1 MNIFVKIIQFIIDK
15 YSAMMNMYKLT
26 GAIALAVVLGGEI
39 KAQVYN
45 WSPAGPVLS
54 AGRSR
59 NMVVDRLDNKVLYVG
74 SVSSGIFKSTDSG
87 ANWVPV
93 NDQDTVRNISYL
105 AQSADGT
112 IYASTGEGFLRAT
125 AKSRSIPGTGLYKLS
140 GSNLVQVKS
149 STVTGSV
156 INRIACHPFN
166 ASNFAVAGTNGLL
179 ITTDGGTTFT
189 QALGAIPVTATALTV
204 HYDNSGN
211 IYATATSSLFSG
223 GYIYTRVY
231 KSVGGGPNDFVDI
244 TPSSTELPDMAY
256 GRIELGIANSN
267 NSTIYASVAKPT
279 TTNNISSA
287 TMYAFF
293 VSKDAG
299 ANWTLILEGSPQLD
313 PLSNGGSSAAGDY
326 AHCVTVNPFNADQV
340 FVGGYK
346 FYLWSKTTGGPEGV
360 GTWIRFGNEFAFNTP
375 IYLRQNIHDIK
386 LITSGTN
393 LVSTYFVTDAGV
405 YKSSDN
411 LLTFQFFSA
420 GLGTAQYNSVDIT
433 RFPKTAKATNSLVP
447 YSGYIAATAG
457 NGVGYF
463 SGNYPSVT
471 SELNYLNGDFFNAV
485 YSKLSPKT
493 AFFTTANSN
502 LYVSPDITT
511 GEPTIM
517 QVSHLGSECQ
527 TDPSITQ
534 IDFRGISNNGSTKDQ
549 AYVNNSYT
557 ATGTPFKLW
566 ENTKVDGLVTDPK
579 RFVSIDSTIFFND
592 SIRVL
597 IPITT
602 TVAGA
607 TSYTVSLIKPQ
618 ASAIIDKVNISTF
631 TVAIATTTS
640 SSCFGNAS
648 IAYTTN
654 TKATMEF
661 GGATSPTTLPSS
673 YTLTGLTST
682 AVSTL
687 NKLSIDPVDLKDI
700 IQFEIPVN
708 PLTPIV
714 TSTANLQYVRV
725 GVTVYYR
732 YNAGSVI
739 NLKNDNISS
748 LSFTSTAT
756 IPATAWTFSNV
767 GTNSLIPIST
777 NPPTKYKLNHN
788 SRLAILNDKGVLV
801 SKRPLNTND
810 PQKFQIVSCTGALTT
825 NSSTYTAGQMT
836 VTGLPYLL
844 EWAPNGKA
852 IYYVTSVTTPT
863 PVYRVYKV
871 NVGASIHD
879 FSIEDYRGAYYTGCV
894 NGKRTSATAFTF
906 TTNFNSPFRT
916 TLTFTCSERITN
928 LAVSDDNKT
937 LLLTTADATNKI
949 YVSSPNIDTDNI
961 DNTVVTFTSKT
972 GTGLPKGSMYCALFE
987 MTDNKRVLVGTDRG
1001 VYVTDDITAS
1011 SPNWVDAKNASST
1024 TNALPNVQIF
1034 DIKQQK
1040 ASAWDSYNSGVIYV
1054 ATNGRG
1060 AWLNKNY
1067 LVQTVIGVDEHEV
1080 IAKNTGLSLYPNPT
1094 NGNVTLNF
1102 FAAENES
1109 IVINVMDLSG
1119 RVVRSESQK
1128 NLTYGYTDHT
1138 ISTNDLSSGVYIVN
1152 VTSSKGIKRV
1162 SKLVVSK

>member
-1 MNIFVKIIQFIIDK
+1 
-15 YSAMMNMYKLT
+15 MYKLT

-39 KAQVYN
+39 NAQTYT

-59 NMVVDRLDNKVLYVG
+59 NMVIDRLDNKVLYVG

-87 ANWVPV
+87 TSWLPV

-140 GSNLVQVKS
+140 GNNLVQVKS

-156 INRIACHPFN
+156 INKIACHPSN
-166 ASNFAVAGTNGLL
+166 ASNFAIAGTLGLL
-179 ITTDGGTTFT
+179 ITTDGGNTFT
-189 QALGAIPVTATALTV
+189 QASGAIPATATAMTV
-204 HYDNSGN
+204 YYDNSGN
-211 IYATATSSLFSG
+211 IFATATSSLNSG
-223 GYIYTRVY
+223 GYIYSKVY
-231 KSVGGGPNDFVDI
+231 KSVGGGAGDFVDI

-267 NSTIYASVAKPT
+267 NNTIYASVAKST

-287 TMYAFF
+287 TLYAFF

-299 ANWTLILEGSPQLD
+299 SNWTLILEGSPQLD

-326 AHCVTVNPFNADQV
+326 AHCVTVNPYNPDQV
-340 FVGGYK
+340 FIGSYK
-346 FYLWSKTTGGPEGV
+346 FYTWTKTTGGPEGI
-360 GTWIRFGNEFAFNTP
+360 GTWIRYGNEFAFNSP

-386 LITSGTN
+386 LITSGN
-393 LVSTYFVTDAGV
+393 DLLATYFVTDAGV
-405 YKSSDN
+405 YKSSDD

-420 GLGTAQYNSVDIT
+420 GLGTAQYNSVDIM
-433 RFPKTAKATNSLVP
+433 RFPKTAKQTNSLVP

-457 NGVGYF
+457 NGVSMF
-463 SGNYPSVT
+463 SGNYPLVT
-471 SELNYLNGDFFNAV
+471 SELNYLNGDFFNGT
-485 YSKLSPKT
+485 YSKLSPNT
-493 AFFTTANSN
+493 AFFTAANSN
-502 LYVSPDITT
+502 MYVSPDITT
-511 GEPTIM
+511 GEPTLM
-517 QVSHLGSECQ
+517 QVSHLGSECGS
-527 TDPSITQ
+527 DPSITQ

-549 AYVNNSYT
+549 AYVNNTYT

-566 ENTKVDGLVTDPK
+566 ENTKVDGSVTDPK
-579 RFVSIDSTIFFND
+579 RFTTIDSALFFND

-597 IPITT
+597 IPVTS

-607 TSYTVSLIKPQ
+607 SSYTISLIKPQ
-618 ASAIIDKVNISTF
+618 ASAIIDKVIISTF
-631 TVAIATTTS
+631 TISIPLKTS
-640 SSCFGNAS
+640 SSCFGNSS

-661 GGATSPTTLPSS
+661 GGATSPTLMPSS

-682 AVSTL
+682 VVNAL
-687 NKLSIDPVDLKDI
+687 NKLTIDPVDLKDI

-725 GVTVYYR
+725 GVTVFYR
-732 YNAGSVI
+732 YNAGSSIEV
-739 NLKNDNISS
+739 KNENISVLKFS
-748 LSFTSTAT
+748 KTST
-756 IPATAWTFSNV
+756 ISATAWTFTNV
-767 GTNSLIPIST
+767 GTNSLAPVST
-777 NPPTKYKLNHN
+777 LPLSKYKLDYNA
-788 SRLAILNDKGVLV
+788 RLAILNDKGVLV

-810 PQKFQIVSCTGALTT
+810 PQKFQMVSCTGALTT
-825 NSSTYTAGQMT
+825 NSGTYTAGQMT

-852 IYYVTSVTTPT
+852 IYYVTSVTTPS

-879 FSIEDYRGAYYTGCV
+879 FAIDDYRGSYYTGCV
-894 NGKRTSATAFTF
+894 DGKRPSTFVFTF

-937 LLLTTADATNKI
+937 VLLTTSDASPTTGKKI
-949 YVSSPNIDTDNI
+949 YVSTPNMDVDNI
-961 DNTVVTFTSKT
+961 DNTLVSFTNKT
-972 GTGLPKGSMYCALFE
+972 GTGLPNGSTNCALFE

-1001 VYVTDDITAS
+1001 VYVTDDISVAS
-1011 SPNWVDAKNASST
+1011 PTWVDAKNASST

-1040 ASAWDSYNSGVIYV
+1040 ASTWDSYNSGIIYV

-1067 LVQTVIGVDEHEV
+1067 LVQTVIGVEENNI

-1102 FAAENES
+1102 FAADNEN

-1119 RVVRSESQK
+1119 RVVKSESQK
-1128 NLTYGYTDHT
+1128 NLSYGYADHT

>member
-1 MNIFVKIIQFIIDK
+1 
-15 YSAMMNMYKLT
+15 MMNMYKLT

-39 KAQVYN
+39 KSQTYS

-74 SVSSGIFKSTDSG
+74 SVSSGIFKSTNSG
-87 ANWVPV
+87 SNWLPV
-93 NDQDTVRNISYL
+93 NDQDTIRNISYL
-105 AQSADGT
+105 AQGADGT
-112 IYASTGEGFLRAT
+112 LYASTGEGFLRKT
-125 AKSRSIPGTGLYKLS
+125 AKDRSLPGTGLYKLS
-140 GSNLVQVKS
+140 GTNLVQVQS
-149 STVTGSV
+149 STVVGTV
-156 INRIACHPFN
+156 INRIACHPSN
-166 ASNFAVAGTNGLL
+166 PSNFAVAGDLGLM
-179 ITTDGGTTFT
+179 ITTDGGNTFT
-189 QALGAIPVTATALTV
+189 QAAGAVPVTATALTV

-211 IYATATSSLFSG
+211 IYATATNDLNPG
-223 GYIYTRVY
+223 YGYIYTKVY
-231 KSVGGGPNDFVDI
+231 KSVGGAAGAFVEI

-256 GRIELGIANSN
+256 GRIELGIANSDN
-267 NSTIYASVAKPT
+267 NTIYASVAKST

-287 TMYAFF
+287 TLYGFY
-293 VSKDAG
+293 VSKDG
-299 ANWTLILEGSPQLD
+299 GQNWTLILEGSPQLD

-326 AHCVTVNPFNADQV
+326 AHCVTVNPFNPDQV

-346 FYLWSKTTGGPEGV
+346 FYTWTKTTGGPAGV
-360 GTWIRFGNEFAFNTP
+360 GTWIRYGSEFAFNTP

-386 LITSGTN
+386 LVTSGTS
-393 LVSTYFVTDAGV
+393 LVASYFITDAGV

-411 LLTFQFFSA
+411 LLSFQFFSS
-420 GLGTAQYNSVDIT
+420 GLGTAQYNNVDIT
-433 RFPKTAKATNSLVP
+433 RFPKSAKQTNSLVP
-447 YSGYIAATAG
+447 YSGYISATGG

-463 SGNYPSVT
+463 SGNYPAVT
-471 SELNYLNGDFFNAV
+471 SELNYLNGDFFNST
-485 YSKLSPKT
+485 YSKLSPNT
-493 AFFTTANSN
+493 AFFTSANSN
-502 LYVSPDITT
+502 MYVSPDITT
-511 GEPTIM
+511 GEPTLM

-566 ENTKVDGLVTDPK
+566 ENTKVDGSVTDPK
-579 RFVSIDSTIFFND
+579 RYSTVDSALFFND

-640 SSCFGNAS
+640 SSCFGNSAV
-648 IAYTTN
+648 AYTAN
-654 TKATMEF
+654 TKATIEF

-682 AVSTL
+682 AVNTL
-687 NKLSIDPVDLKDI
+687 NKLTIDPVDLKDI

-725 GVTVYYR
+725 GVTVFYR
-732 YNAGSVI
+732 YNAGSTIEV
-739 NLKNDNISS
+739 KNDNISALKFS
-748 LSFTSTAT
+748 KTTTITSN
-756 IPATAWTFSNV
+756 AWTFTNV
-767 GTNSLIPIST
+767 GTNSLAPVST
-777 NPPTKYKLNHN
+777 SPPTKYKLDYNA
-788 SRLAILNDKGVLV
+788 RLAMLNDKGVLV

-810 PQKFQIVSCTGALTT
+810 PQKFQMVSCTGALTT

-844 EWAPNGKA
+844 EWAPNGEA
-852 IYYVTSVTTPT
+852 IYYVTSVTTPS

-879 FSIEDYRGAYYTGCV
+879 FAIDDYRGAYYTGCV

-916 TLTFTCSERITN
+916 TLTFTCPERVTSIE
-928 LAVSDDNKT
+928 VSDDNKT
-937 LLLTTADATNKI
+937 IMVTTADATNRV
-949 YVSSPNIDTDNI
+949 YVSTPNMDTDNI
-961 DNTVVTFTSKT
+961 DNTVVSFTNKT
-972 GTGLPKGSMYCALFE
+972 GTGLPRGSINCGLFE
-987 MTDNKRVLVGTDRG
+987 MTENKRVLLGTDRG
-1001 VYVTDDITAS
+1001 VYVTDDITAA
-1011 SPNWVDAKNASST
+1011 SPIWLDAKNPSST

-1040 ASAWDSYNSGVIYV
+1040 ASSWDSYNSGIIYV

-1067 LVQTVIGVDEHEV
+1067 LVQTVIGVEERDV

-1102 FAAENES
+1102 FAADNEN
-1109 IVINVMDLSG
+1109 IVINVMDISG
-1119 RVVRSESQK
+1119 RVVKSESQN
-1128 NLTYGYTDHT
+1128 NLSYGYTDRT
-1138 ISTNDLSSGVYIVN
+1138 ISTNDLTNGVYIVN

>member
-1 MNIFVKIIQFIIDK
+1 
-15 YSAMMNMYKLT
+15 MMNMYKLT

-39 KAQVYN
+39 NAQTYS

-74 SVSSGIFKSTDSG
+74 SVSSGIFKSTNSG
-87 ANWVPV
+87 TTWLPV

-112 IYASTGEGFLRAT
+112 IYASTGEGFLRKT
-125 AKSRSIPGTGLYKLS
+125 AKDRSISGTGLYKLS

-156 INRIACHPFN
+156 INRIACHPSN

-179 ITTDGGTTFT
+179 ITTDGGNTFT
-189 QALGAIPVTATALTV
+189 QAAGAVPVTATALTV
-204 HYDNSGN
+204 HYDNSGG
-211 IYATATSSLFSG
+211 IYATATNDLNVGS
-223 GYIYTRVY
+223 GYIYTKVY
-231 KSVGGGPNDFVDI
+231 KSVNGDPNSFVDI

-256 GRIELGIANSN
+256 GRIEVGIAYSN
-267 NSTIYASVAKPT
+267 PNTIYASVAKST

-287 TMYAFF
+287 TLYAFF

-299 ANWTLILEGSPQLD
+299 VNWTLILEGSPQLD
-313 PLSNGGSSAAGDY
+313 PLSNGGTSAAGDY
-326 AHCVTVNPFNADQV
+326 AHCVTVNPYNADQV
-340 FVGGYK
+340 FVGSYK
-346 FYLWSKTTGGPEGV
+346 FYTWTKTTGGPEGI
-360 GTWIRFGNEFAFNTP
+360 GTWVRYGSEFAFNSP

-386 LITSGTN
+386 LITNGTD
-393 LVSTYFVTDAGV
+393 LVYTYFVTDAGV
-405 YKSSDN
+405 YKSSDD

-420 GLGTAQYNSVDIT
+420 GLGTAQYNSVDIS
-433 RFPKTAKATNSLVP
+433 RFPKTANQTNSLVP

-457 NGVGYF
+457 NGVSYF
-463 SGNYPSVT
+463 SGNYPLVT
-471 SELNYLNGDFFNAV
+471 SELNYLNGDYFNAV

-493 AFFTTANSN
+493 AFFTSANSN

-566 ENTKVDGLVTDPK
+566 ENTKVDGSVTDPK
-579 RFVSIDSTIFFND
+579 RFVTIDSTIFFND

-602 TVAGA
+602 TVSGA

-631 TVAIATTTS
+631 TVSIATTTS
-640 SSCFGNAS
+640 SSCFGNANIS
-648 IAYTTN
+648 YTTN

-661 GGATSPTTLPSS
+661 GGATSPTTLPGS

-682 AVSTL
+682 VVNTL

-714 TSTANLQYVRV
+714 TSTGNLQYVRV
-725 GVTVYYR
+725 GVTVFYR

-739 NLKNDNISS
+739 NLKNNNISS
-748 LSFTSTAT
+748 LTFTNSAT
-756 IPATAWTFSNV
+756 IPATTWTFSNV
-767 GTNSLIPIST
+767 GTNSLSPVST
-777 NPPTKYKLNHN
+777 SQPTKYKLDYNA
-788 SRLAILNDKGVLV
+788 RLAILNDKGVLI

-825 NSSTYTAGQMT
+825 NSGTYTAGQMT

-852 IYYVTSVTTPT
+852 VYYVTSVLTPT

-879 FSIEDYRGAYYTGCV
+879 FAIDDYRGSYYTGCV
-894 NGKRTSATAFTF
+894 NGKRTSTTVFTF
-906 TTNFNSPFRT
+906 TTNFQSPFRT
-916 TLTFTCSERITN
+916 TLTFTCSEKITN
-928 LAVSDDNKT
+928 LTVSDDNKT
-937 LLLTTADATNKI
+937 LLLTTSDATNKV
-949 YVSSPNIDTDNI
+949 YVSTPNIDTDNI
-961 DNTVVTFTSKT
+961 DNTVVIFTSKT
-972 GTGLPKGSMYCALFE
+972 GTGLPSGSMNCALFE

-1001 VYVTDDITAS
+1001 VYVTNDITVAS
-1011 SPNWVDAKNASST
+1011 PTWIDAKNASST
-1024 TNALPNVQIF
+1024 SNALPNVQIF

-1040 ASAWDSYNSGVIYV
+1040 ASSWDSYNSGIIYV

-1067 LVQTVIGVDEHEV
+1067 LVQTVIGVDEHET
-1080 IAKNTGLSLYPNPT
+1080 IAKNTGLTVYPNPT
-1094 NGNVTLNF
+1094 NGNATLNF
-1102 FAAENES
+1102 FAADNEN

-1119 RVVRSESQK
+1119 RVVKTENQK
-1128 NLTYGYTDHT
+1128 NLTYGYTDRT
-1138 ISTNDLSSGVYIVN
+1138 ISTSDLSSGVYIVN
-1152 VTSSKGIKRV
+1152 VTSSKGIKRIT
-1162 SKLVVSK
+1162 KLVVSK